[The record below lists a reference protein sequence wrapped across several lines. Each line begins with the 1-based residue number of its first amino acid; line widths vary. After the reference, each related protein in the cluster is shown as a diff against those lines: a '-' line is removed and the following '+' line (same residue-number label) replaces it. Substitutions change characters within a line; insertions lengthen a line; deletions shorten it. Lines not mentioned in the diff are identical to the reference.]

1 MMLLYFVW
9 GIVATLIFVAALLSA
24 AYLHLKKKRE
34 KQNAVKGY
42 LDLIPDL
49 TERQRLQV
57 QEIRRTFLPKVEDI
71 RKNLYA
77 CRAELAE
84 RLFEE
89 PADRSEINAV
99 AQEILRYQSELEK
112 EVIEHILE
120 EKELLS
126 PAQKRKFYEIIV
138 KEFSSGGLGVHDVGG
153 RKTAPQGSDARKG

>member
-1 MMLLYFVW
+1 MRYFFW
-9 GIVATLIFVAALLSA
+9 GVLTALIFVLILLSA
-24 AYLHLKKKRE
+24 VYLHLKKKRE
-34 KQNAVKGY
+34 KHKAVKGY

-49 TERQRLQV
+49 TETQRLQV
-57 QEIRRTFLPKVEDI
+57 QEIRRTFLPKMEGI

-89 PADRSEINAV
+89 PADRSKIAAIAE
-99 AQEILRYQSELEK
+99 QILRHQSELEK

-138 KEFSSGGLGVHDVGG
+138 KEFSSGGLGVHDVNG
-153 RKTAPQGSDARKG
+153 RKPLPPQ